1 MKNLLIILAMH
12 LSAFSLVQAQ
22 ECTTQAKDVVFK
34 IDNTPKAMF
43 KNAKIIVKLD
53 NGKEY
58 TYDASKYMVVPR
70 KQYTKVGQS
79 TETMCKAKSRKNSV
93 MVGVRNDHAG
103 MDAQTKVVPNGVS
116 AKVESKKAL
125 VPDLNYYRREI
136 LDSHLGLGAGVDAN
150 GTLRGII
157 GLDF

>member
-1 MKNLLIILAMH
+1 MKNLFIIIAMH
-12 LSAFSLVQAQ
+12 FSAFSLVHAQ
-22 ECTTQAKDVVFK
+22 DCSTQTKDVVYAV
-34 IDNTPKAMF
+34 DNVPKAMF
-43 KNAKIIVKLD
+43 KNAKITVKLD

-58 TYDASKYMVVPR
+58 VFDASKYMVVPR

-103 MDAQTKVVPNGVS
+103 MDVTTKTTPSGVS

-150 GTLRGII
+150 GVVRGII

>member
-1 MKNLLIILAMH
+1 MKNLLIILSMH
-12 LSAFSLVQAQ
+12 FLSASLLYAQ
-22 ECTTQAKDVVFK
+22 DCTTQTKDVVYAV
-34 IDNTPKAMF
+34 NSQLPKHLQGAT
-43 KNAKIIVKLD
+43 IIVRTKD
-53 NGKEY
+53 GRESSVP
-58 TYDASKYMVVPR
+58 AERFMVVPR

-79 TETMCKAKSRKNSV
+79 SDTMCKAKSRKNSV

-103 MDAQTKVVPNGVS
+103 MDAITKTTPTSVS

-125 VPDLNYYRREI
+125 TPDLQYYRREI